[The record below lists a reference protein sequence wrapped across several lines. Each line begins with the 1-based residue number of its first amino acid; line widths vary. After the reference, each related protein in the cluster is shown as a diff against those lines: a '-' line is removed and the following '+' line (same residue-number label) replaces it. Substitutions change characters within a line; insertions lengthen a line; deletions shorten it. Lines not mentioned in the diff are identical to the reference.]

1 MPDLQPT
8 VSQLGEAG
16 LLEVIQSY
24 CHADIVGDDAAI
36 LPTFRGQPVVTT
48 DVLVEEV
55 HFSEQTTPANAV
67 GWRAAAANLS
77 DLAAMGAE
85 PLALVIG
92 LGLPGSTPV
101 TWVQGVY
108 QGILDCGQPWHV
120 QIMGGDLCRS
130 SQRFIAITA
139 WGELLEG
146 PRILRRAA
154 QPGDWLMVT
163 GPHGSSRAGL
173 ELLLH
178 PDQSFALTETEK
190 ASLIKT
196 HQYPQPRLDVMP
208 LLRQLELSVLGG
220 MDTSDG
226 LADALVQICRLSG
239 VSAWVDPAALPI
251 ALPLQKHFP
260 DRALDWAL
268 YGGED
273 FELLLSLPPKAAQ
286 KLLDLMEGTVKIGE
300 VIPMDQMSQVVLKG
314 VGRLGREK
322 SFQHFS

>member
-1 MPDLQPT
+1 MPMPDLQST

-24 CHADIVGDDAAI
+24 CHTDIVGDDAAI
-36 LPTFRGQPVVTT
+36 LPAFQGQPVVTI
-48 DVLVEEV
+48 DVLVEDV

-77 DLAAMGAE
+77 DLAAMGAG

-92 LGLPGSTPV
+92 LGLPGSTSLA
-101 TWVQGVY
+101 WVKGVY
-108 QGILDCGQPWHV
+108 QGILDCGQPWQV

-139 WGELLEG
+139 WGQILQG

-154 QPGDWLMVT
+154 QPRDWLIVT

-178 PDQSFALTETEK
+178 PDQSLALTETEK

-196 HQYPQPRLDVMP
+196 H
-208 LLRQLELSVLGG
+208 
-220 MDTSDG
+220 
-226 LADALVQICRLSG
+226 
-239 VSAWVDPAALPI
+239 PI
-251 ALPLQKHFP
+251 P
-260 DRALDWAL
+260 
-268 YGGED
+268 
-273 FELLLSLPPKAAQ
+273 S
-286 KLLDLMEGTVKIGE
+286 
-300 VIPMDQMSQVVLKG
+300 
-314 VGRLGREK
+314 
-322 SFQHFS
+322 